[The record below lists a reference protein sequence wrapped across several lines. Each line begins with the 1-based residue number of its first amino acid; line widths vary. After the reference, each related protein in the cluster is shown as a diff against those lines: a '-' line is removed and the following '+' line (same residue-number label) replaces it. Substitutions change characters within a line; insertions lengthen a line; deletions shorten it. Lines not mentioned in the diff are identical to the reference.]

1 MPAVKSK
8 ITRSKRGDTIIEVMF
23 AFAIF
28 TMVATLT
35 TAMMNS
41 GLSAS
46 ERTLELVTARNEINA
61 QAEALRFIHSSYI
74 SELKLPVCSP
84 ALPTGEKCQQYDGI
98 WDKITNE
105 LAISASVFKDSG
117 IKYPPTLC
125 ADVYK
130 DDNNLL
136 IKNHAFVLNTRDLLS
151 EHHGGSITDSL
162 VVANA
167 TTKGVFVEPAL
178 NARIIYGSNIASDDP
193 DKTSEDNMNTLT
205 KYTKVLRAEGVWVI
219 AVKGPTTKGSDP
231 QYYDFY
237 IDTCWNGTNNPVPT
251 AIDTVIR
258 LYNPA
263 GA

>member
-1 MPAVKSK
+1 MPALKSK
-8 ITRSKRGDTIIEVMF
+8 ISRSKRGDTIIEVMF

-28 TMVATLT
+28 TMVAILT

-74 SELKLPVCSP
+74 SELKLPTCEEATP
-84 ALPTGEKCQQYDGI
+84 GEKCQQYDDLWGI
-98 WDKITNE
+98 ITS
-105 LAISASVFKDSG
+105 LAISAGEFNDTGTK
-117 IKYPPTLC
+117 IEYPPTDC

-136 IKNHAFVLNTRDLLS
+136 IKNHAFVLNARDLLS
-151 EHHGGSITDSL
+151 EHHGGKLADSIVS
-162 VVANA
+162 ASA
-167 TTKGVFVEPAL
+167 STKDIFVEPIL
-178 NARIIYGSNIASDDP
+178 NARIIYGSKDAGDST
-193 DKTSEDNMNTLT
+193 TSEDNMNTLT
-205 KYTKVLRAEGVWVI
+205 KYTKILRAEGIWVI

-237 IDTCWNGTNNPVPT
+237 IDTCWNGTNTSVPT